1 MEPNQ
6 GGDLPDGD
14 TGGKSRLSKAHK
26 AYDMAELMKTLQNLL
41 KHHTTEEIDVFY
53 RVLATYI
60 ELMEEDG

>member
-1 MEPNQ
+1 M
-6 GGDLPDGD
+6 
-14 TGGKSRLSKAHK
+14 
-26 AYDMAELMKTLQNLL
+26 MKTLQNLL